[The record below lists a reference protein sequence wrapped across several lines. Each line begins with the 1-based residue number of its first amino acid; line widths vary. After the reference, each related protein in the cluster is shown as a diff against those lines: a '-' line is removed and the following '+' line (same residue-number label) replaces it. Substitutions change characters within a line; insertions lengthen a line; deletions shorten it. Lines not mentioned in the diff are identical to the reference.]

1 MTQHIETI
9 ASRADL
15 TCPAGA
21 ESFSRGSHSNDR
33 AGHPRQLLLS
43 AVLLA
48 CGFYCASAN
57 AACKTST
64 GESSGPVIPSTL
76 TGSGAVGEED
86 ERSIV
91 GVWHVC
97 LFDDTG
103 AVFDEGF
110 DMWNK
115 GGTELL
121 NDILPPPLPPYSTG
135 FFCEGVYVRTGPRTF
150 KLRHPAW
157 TVDKTG
163 ALSGTAVLL
172 EEVTLGIDGKS
183 FSGKFEEIFY
193 DLDGHVVMGGDV
205 SGTLQATRIT
215 PN

>member
-9 ASRADL
+9 TSGADL
-15 TCPAGA
+15 TYPTGAGKRD
-21 ESFSRGSHSNDR
+21 SQSNDR
-33 AGHPRQLLLS
+33 AGHHRLLLLS
-43 AVLLA
+43 AALLA

-64 GESSGPVIPSTL
+64 GESSGPVIPSTV
-76 TGSGAVGEED
+76 TGSGAVGD
-86 ERSIV
+86 ADDGSIV

-110 DMWNK
+110 DMWNQ

-121 NDILPPPLPPYSTG
+121 NDILPPPLPPFSTG
-135 FFCEGVYVRTGPRTF
+135 FFCEGVYVRTGPHTF

-157 TVDKTG
+157 TVDGTG

-172 EEVTLGIDGKS
+172 EEVTLANDGKS
-183 FSGKFEEIFY
+183 YSGKFREIFY
-193 DLDGHVVMGGDV
+193 DLNGNVVMGGDV